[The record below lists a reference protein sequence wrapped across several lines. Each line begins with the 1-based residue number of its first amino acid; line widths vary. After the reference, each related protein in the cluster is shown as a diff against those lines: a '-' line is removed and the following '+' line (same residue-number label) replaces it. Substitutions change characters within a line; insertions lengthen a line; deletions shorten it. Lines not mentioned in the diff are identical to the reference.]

1 MWNPESFKRIDA
13 ELLRLETLSDGYIFD
28 SSTMPWRHR
37 RPALCIWLESTLE
50 SRVIKSIVSH
60 RGRGVFGRQ
69 EYEERIRR
77 KDESTIK
84 LYRELYGIKRQSD
97 PAYFDLIIDISSL
110 IAEPTLSESL
120 KSISF
125 AHSLIRPAVAW
136 YLTAEPSF
144 RAQFEAAI
152 AKCPPGMVLRNCV
165 KPVRELA
172 NAAKGG
178 FNG

>member
-110 IAEPTLSESL
+110 IAEPTL
-120 KSISF
+120 
-125 AHSLIRPAVAW
+125 IRPAVAW